1 MSDLDLSKI
10 DIDSFK
16 KSQIIDTSLNITEF
30 VILIISIILVCL
42 VIVLLLKKADFYNRI
57 KVKSRVLFAILSG
70 WGIWCILVYSYSQL
84 FEEYLDYSWWFTL
97 PPLCTLLCF
106 IWYKT
111 FITNRKS

>member
-16 KSQIIDTSLNITEF
+16 ESTIIEALSSKVEL
-30 VILIISIILVCL
+30 VILAAVIILICTV
-42 VIVLLLKKADFYNRI
+42 VLFLKKPDIYTWLKN
-57 KVKSRVLFAILSG
+57 KSGVIAAIIFG

-84 FEEYLDYSWWFTL
+84 FEEYLDYFLWFIL
-97 PPLCTLLCF
+97 PPLCTFLIF

-111 FITNRKS
+111 FIRNRQP